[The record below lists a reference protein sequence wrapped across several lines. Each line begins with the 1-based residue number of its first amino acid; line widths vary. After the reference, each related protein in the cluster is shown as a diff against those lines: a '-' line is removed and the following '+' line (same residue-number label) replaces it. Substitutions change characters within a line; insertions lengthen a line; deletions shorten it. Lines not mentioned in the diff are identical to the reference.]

1 VNDASPRP
9 PASVPRA
16 TRVLDVG
23 GSHVTAAVVVVVES
37 DGTGARLARR
47 VDRDIDPHAARS
59 ELLDSIALPARDV
72 DPEAR
77 ECVVA
82 MPGPFDDVTAV
93 GHFADVGK
101 FSTLSGV
108 PLRPEF
114 ARRLGIAE
122 SGIHFLND
130 AVAYGI
136 GEWADGGRRRARRFV
151 CITLGTGVGSAFL
164 HDGTPVIAGGVV
176 PEDGYAFR
184 IAVHGGPL
192 EDTVSTR
199 AIVKAYRERTG
210 RTTTVADI
218 AAAARAG
225 DPEAGAVLVHAM
237 HALGLALAPWLA
249 RFETDELVIGGS
261 ISKSW
266 DLLEAPLH
274 AGLRAGGFVPATVR
288 RSLLLADA
296 PLLGAAA
303 WYRSTPAG

>member
-1 VNDASPRP
+1 MNDASPRP
-9 PASVPRA
+9 PAPAPRA

-23 GSHVTAAVVVVVES
+23 GSHVTAAVVAS
-37 DGTGARLARR
+37 DGTGARLQRR
-47 VDRDIDPHAARS
+47 VDRDIDPHAARAA
-59 ELLDSIALPARDV
+59 LLDSIVMPARDV

-108 PLRPEF
+108 RLRPEF

-122 SGIHFLND
+122 SGVHFLND

-136 GEWADGGRRRARRFV
+136 GEWAVGGIRRARRFV

-164 HDGTPVIAGGVV
+164 HDGAAVTAGGSV

-184 IAVHGGPL
+184 IEVHGGPL

-199 AIVKAYRERTG
+199 AMVRAYTERTG
-210 RTTTVADI
+210 RTSTVAGI

-225 DPEAGAVLVHAM
+225 DTDAGDVLAHAM

-266 DLLEAPLH
+266 DLLEGPLQT
-274 AGLRAGGFVPATVR
+274 GLRDGGFVPETVR

-303 WYRSTPAG
+303 WYRSTATD

>member
-23 GSHVTAAVVVVVES
+23 GSHVTAAVVES
-37 DGTGARLARR
+37 DGTEARLARR
-47 VDRDIDPHAARS
+47 VDRDIDPHAARAA
-59 ELLDSIALPARDV
+59 LLDSIVLPARDV
-72 DPEAR
+72 DSGAR

-82 MPGPFDDVTAV
+82 MPGPFDDDTAI

-101 FSTLSGV
+101 FRALSGV

-122 SGIHFLND
+122 SGVHFLND

-136 GEWADGGRRRARRFV
+136 GEWADGGPRRARRFV

-164 HDGTPVIAGGVV
+164 HDGAPVTAGGAI
-176 PEDGYAFR
+176 PADGYAFR

-199 AIVKAYRERTG
+199 AIMRAFTERTG

-218 AAAARAG
+218 AAAVRTG
-225 DPEAGAVLVHAM
+225 DADAGAVLSHAM
-237 HALGLALAPWLA
+237 HALGLALSPWLA

-266 DLLEAPLH
+266 DLLEAPLQ
-274 AGLRAGGFVPATVR
+274 AGLRDGGFVPDTVR

-303 WYRSTPAG
+303 WYRSAPAD